1 MSYRIAIGGLHTEC
15 STQNPLLQTQG
26 DFTRVS
32 GAQLLEQVPFDFA
45 AAGIVPLPLF
55 QDRSVPGGP
64 VEPQTYAAQRKE
76 LLDGLRAAMP
86 LDGVLLLMHGAMFV
100 PGIDDPEG
108 ELMADIRAIVGPQAL
123 IAGSFDLHG
132 QITQKL
138 TDALDIFAAYRTA
151 PHVDVAQTHGRAG
164 AMLARALQ
172 GGPRPCVARSA
183 IPLLVSGEMSSTLV
197 EPCAS
202 LYAGLPAID
211 QTAGVWDAN
220 LMIGYVWA
228 DSPRATAAAVVTAEN
243 FEAGQKATDALAGKY
258 WQARHAL
265 TFDMDSLPLE
275 HALDALADGGILA
288 DSGDNPT
295 GGGVGDRAD
304 VLLALL
310 DRQVSDAAVVGIAD
324 PVAYDAL
331 RDGDKSVTLGG
342 SLGGGG
348 TRRNL
353 TVDTVRFA
361 IECAVAQIAGVTLV
375 ISNKRR
381 PFHNLS
387 DFEALGLDIDAFS
400 LLVVKSGYLSPDL
413 QALPRKKVMALTDGA
428 VNQDLASIPNHDRPR
443 PTWPFQRADI

>member
-1 MSYRIAIGGLHTEC
+1 MSHRIAIGGLHTEC
-15 STQNPLLQTQG
+15 STQNPLLQTQA

-32 GAQLLEQVPFDFA
+32 GTDLIDLVPFDFA
-45 AAGIVPLPLF
+45 AAGVTALPLF

-64 VEPQTYAAQRKE
+64 VAPETYAAQRQA
-76 LLDGLRAAMP
+76 LLDALRGAMP

-108 ELMADIRAIVGPQAL
+108 VLVADIRAIVGAEAL

-132 QITQKL
+132 QVTQRL
-138 TDALDIFAAYRTA
+138 TDTLDIFAAYRTA
-151 PHVDVAQTHGRAG
+151 PHVDVAQTHARA
-164 AMLARALQ
+164 ATMLARALQ

-183 IPLLVSGEMSSTLV
+183 IALLASGEMSSTLV

-202 LYAGLPAID
+202 LYAKLPEID
-211 QTAGVWDAN
+211 RTAGIWDAN

-243 FEAGQKATDALAGKY
+243 RKAGQKAADAIAARY
-258 WQARHAL
+258 WEARHAL

-275 HALDALADGGILA
+275 QALDALEGGGILA

-310 DRQVSDAAVVGIAD
+310 DRQVNDAAVVGIAD
-324 PVAYDAL
+324 PVAYGKL
-331 RDGDKSVTLGG
+331 RDGGFRITLGG

-348 TRRNL
+348 LRKDL
-353 TVDTVRFA
+353 TVEQVRFA
-361 IECAVAQIAGVTLV
+361 ADCAIVQIAGVTVV
-375 ISNKRR
+375 ISDKRR

-387 DFEALGLDIDAFS
+387 DFEALGLDIDAFP
-400 LLVVKSGYLSPDL
+400 LIVVKSGYLSPDL
-413 QALPRKKVMALTDGA
+413 QAMPRTKLMALTDGA
-428 VNQDLASIPNHDRPR
+428 VNQDLAALPNEHRPR
-443 PTWPFQRADI
+443 PTWPFQRADT